1 MTDFNITDS
10 DSDSTSGF
18 YIQISTGYVLG
29 EDQLLLLGSHPNI
42 NSQWN
47 AAEAKLSLL
56 PSAGSSVL
64 YSDIIDAVYDVV
76 FFSNNINVSSKTFS
90 LTAGEANFL
99 DGHYYE
105 FIPSQAIPWTAAK
118 TIAEGMDYLGLQGYL
133 ATITNAAE
141 AQLCGELTPGTGWIG
156 GSDSQTEG
164 VWKWMTGPEE
174 GTVFWNG
181 GINGS
186 APAGMYSNW
195 NNGEPNNSNNEDY
208 AHITAP
214 SIGFPGSWNDL
225 PNNTSGQGVY
235 EATGFVVEYGGMP
248 GDPDLNISASTYFN
262 PPEILTTTPGSGCQ
276 NQMITLEATSNT
288 TDIIWFD
295 SQFGGIQLNIGN
307 SYSVELSTDTTF
319 WVLASENNCSNGL
332 RVPVNATITDSESSN
347 FTQIE
352 DICQGTELTLPTTSN
367 NGITGVWSPQFDPN
381 NTTTYNF
388 EPDDG
393 QCALT
398 AEMTVTVI
406 PFTNPEFTQIDD
418 TCEGTELTLPTTSN
432 NGITGVWSPQF
443 DPNNTTAY
451 TFEPDEGQC
460 ASTAEITIFI
470 TPSTIPE
477 FTQIDDVCEG
487 NEVWPGG
494 SPLQVV
500 SNNGIIGT
508 WSPAFDAFNT
518 TTYTFN
524 PDDGQCAS
532 TAEMTIVIIP
542 STIPEFT
549 QVDDTCEGTELTLPT
564 TSNNGITGVWS
575 PQFDPNNTTTY
586 NFEPDEGQCASTAEM
601 TVTIIPFTNP
611 EFTQIDDT
619 CEGTELTLPTTSNN
633 GITGVWSPQFDP
645 NNTTAYTFEPDEGQC
660 ASTAEM
666 TVTVIPFTNPEFTQI
681 DDTCEGTELTL
692 PTTSNNGITGV
703 WSPQFDPNNTT
714 AYTFEPDE
722 GQCAS
727 TAEMT
732 VVIIPSTIPEFTQID
747 PLCAGDNPPELP
759 LISNNGIEGTW
770 NPNIINN
777 LETTTYTFTPSEG
790 SCIETTAMTITI
802 NELTIPSFSLNDICI
817 GETIQA
823 LPTISNEG
831 IIGTWFPAPNNLTT
845 TTYTFTPENG
855 QCANIT
861 TETIEVNS
869 FSNLEITV
877 ENISEAFDSNQI
889 IEVIAVGG
897 SGNYEYQ
904 LDGGAWQNSSIFQ
917 NVTGCYEHIVKV
929 RDSDG
934 CSNEPESSITI
945 LDYPKFFTPNG
956 DGYNDFWNIKCLE
969 YQTAIISIFNRHGK
983 LLRELKTTSPGWNG
997 TYNGKLLPTN
1007 DYWFVVTYFDDQ
1019 GNTKQFRSH
1028 FTLRR

>member
-1 MTDFNITDS
+1 MLNILKIKILHVSIFLSCLSLFSQSEPPEVTAQGDQIYCPQTQQNIVTDFNITDS

-29 EDQLLLLGSHPNI
+29 EDQLILLGSHPNI

-56 PSAGSSVL
+56 PSTGSTIL

-105 FIPSQAIPWTAAK
+105 FISSQAIPWTAAK
-118 TIAEGMDYLGLQGYL
+118 DIAEGMNYLGLQGYL

-141 AQLCGELTPGTGWIG
+141 AQLCGELSPGTGWIG
-156 GSDSQTEG
+156 GSDAQNEG
-164 VWKWMTGPEE
+164 VWKWVTGPEE

-181 GINGS
+181 GVNGS

-195 NNGEPNNSNNEDY
+195 NNGEPNNSNNNEDY

-214 SIGFPGSWNDL
+214 SIGPPGSWNDL
-225 PNNTSGQGVY
+225 KNNTAGQGVY

-262 PPEILTTTPGSGCQ
+262 PPEILTTTSGSGCQ
-276 NQMITLEATSNT
+276 NQMITLEATSNST
-288 TDIIWFD
+288 EVIWFD

-307 SYSVELSTDTTF
+307 SYTVELSADTTF

-332 RVPVNATITDSESSN
+332 RVPVNATITDSEPSN
-347 FTQIE
+347 FTQID
-352 DICQGTELTLPTTSN
+352 DICEGTELTLPTTSNNGIIGVWSPQFDPNNTTTYTFEPDDGQCALTAEMTVTVIPFTNPEFTQVDDICEGTELTLPTTSNNGITGVWSPQFNSNNTTTYTFEPDGGQCASTAEMNVVIIPSTIPEFTQIDDVCEGNEVWPGGSPFQVVSNNGIIGTWSPVFDAFNTTTYTFEPDDGQCASTAEMTVVIIPSTIPEFTQIDDTCEGTELTLPSTSN

-398 AEMTVTVI
+398 AEMTVNVI

-443 DPNNTTAY
+443 DPNNTT
-451 TFEPDEGQC
+451 
-460 ASTAEITIFI
+460 
-470 TPSTIPE
+470 
-477 FTQIDDVCEG
+477 
-487 NEVWPGG
+487 
-494 SPLQVV
+494 
-500 SNNGIIGT
+500 
-508 WSPAFDAFNT
+508 
-518 TTYTFN
+518 
-524 PDDGQCAS
+524 
-532 TAEMTIVIIP
+532 
-542 STIPEFT
+542 
-549 QVDDTCEGTELTLPT
+549 
-564 TSNNGITGVWS
+564 
-575 PQFDPNNTTTY
+575 TY
-586 NFEPDEGQCASTAEM
+586 NFEP
-601 TVTIIPFTNP
+601 N
-611 EFTQIDDT
+611 
-619 CEGTELTLPTTSNN
+619 
-633 GITGVWSPQFDP
+633 
-645 NNTTAYTFEPDEGQC
+645 
-660 ASTAEM
+660 
-666 TVTVIPFTNPEFTQI
+666 
-681 DDTCEGTELTL
+681 
-692 PTTSNNGITGV
+692 
-703 WSPQFDPNNTT
+703 
-714 AYTFEPDE
+714 E

-889 IEVIAVGG
+889 IEVSAVGG

-1028 FTLRR
+1028 FTLHR

>member
-1 MTDFNITDS
+1 MLNILKTKILYATIFLSCLSLFSQSEPPEVTAQGDQIYCPQTQQNIVTDFNITDS

-64 YSDIIDAVYDVV
+64 YSDIINAVYDVV

-174 GTVFWNG
+174 GTIFWNG
-181 GINGS
+181 GVNGS

-195 NNGEPNNSNNEDY
+195 NNGEPNNSGNEDY

-214 SIGFPGSWNDL
+214 SVGFPGSWNDL
-225 PNNTSGQGVY
+225 PNNTSGQGPY

-262 PPEILTTTPGSGCQ
+262 PPEILTTNPGSGCQ

-288 TDIIWFD
+288 TDIIWFN

-307 SYSVELSTDTTF
+307 SYSVELSSDTTF

-367 NGITGVWSPQFDPN
+367 NGITGDWSPQFDPN
-381 NTTTYNF
+381 NTTT
-388 EPDDG
+388 
-393 QCALT
+393 
-398 AEMTVTVI
+398 
-406 PFTNPEFTQIDD
+406 
-418 TCEGTELTLPTTSN
+418 
-432 NGITGVWSPQF
+432 
-443 DPNNTTAY
+443 
-451 TFEPDEGQC
+451 
-460 ASTAEITIFI
+460 
-470 TPSTIPE
+470 
-477 FTQIDDVCEG
+477 
-487 NEVWPGG
+487 
-494 SPLQVV
+494 
-500 SNNGIIGT
+500 
-508 WSPAFDAFNT
+508 
-518 TTYTFN
+518 
-524 PDDGQCAS
+524 
-532 TAEMTIVIIP
+532 
-542 STIPEFT
+542 
-549 QVDDTCEGTELTLPT
+549 
-564 TSNNGITGVWS
+564 
-575 PQFDPNNTTTY
+575 
-586 NFEPDEGQCASTAEM
+586 
-601 TVTIIPFTNP
+601 
-611 EFTQIDDT
+611 
-619 CEGTELTLPTTSNN
+619 
-633 GITGVWSPQFDP
+633 
-645 NNTTAYTFEPDEGQC
+645 YTFEPDEGQC

-692 PTTSNNGITGV
+692 PTTSNNGIAGV

-714 AYTFEPDE
+714 TYTFEPDD

-732 VVIIPSTIPEFTQID
+732 IVITPSTIPEFTQID
-747 PLCAGDNPPELP
+747 PLCLGDNPPELP

-790 SCIETTAMTITI
+790 SCIETAAMTITI
-802 NELTIPSFSLNDICI
+802 NELTTPSFSLNDICI

-889 IEVIAVGG
+889 IEISAVGG

>member
-1 MTDFNITDS
+1 MINILKIKILNVSIFLSCLSLFSQSEPPEVTALGDQIYCPQTQQNIVTDFNITDS

-99 DGHYYE
+99 NGHYYE
-105 FIPSQAIPWTAAK
+105 FVPSQAIPWTAAK
-118 TIAEGMDYLGLQGYL
+118 AIAEGMNYLGLQGYL
-133 ATITNAAE
+133 ATITSAAE
-141 AQLCGELTPGTGWIG
+141 AQLCGELSPGTGWIG
-156 GSDSQTEG
+156 GSDAQNEG
-164 VWKWMTGPEE
+164 VWKWVTGPEE

-195 NNGEPNNSNNEDY
+195 NNGEPNNSNNNEDY
-208 AHITAP
+208 AHITDP
-214 SIGFPGSWNDL
+214 SVGFAGSWNDL
-225 PNNTSGQGVY
+225 PNSTSGQPPQY
-235 EATGFVVEYGGMP
+235 TATGFVVEYGGMP

-332 RVPVNATITDSESSN
+332 RVPVDATITDSESSN

-352 DICQGTELTLPTTSN
+352 DICQGT
-367 NGITGVWSPQFDPN
+367 V
-381 NTTTYNF
+381 
-388 EPDDG
+388 
-393 QCALT
+393 
-398 AEMTVTVI
+398 
-406 PFTNPEFTQIDD
+406 
-418 TCEGTELTLPTTSN
+418 
-432 NGITGVWSPQF
+432 
-443 DPNNTTAY
+443 
-451 TFEPDEGQC
+451 
-460 ASTAEITIFI
+460 
-470 TPSTIPE
+470 
-477 FTQIDDVCEG
+477 
-487 NEVWPGG
+487 
-494 SPLQVV
+494 
-500 SNNGIIGT
+500 
-508 WSPAFDAFNT
+508 
-518 TTYTFN
+518 
-524 PDDGQCAS
+524 
-532 TAEMTIVIIP
+532 
-542 STIPEFT
+542 
-549 QVDDTCEGTELTLPT
+549 
-564 TSNNGITGVWS
+564 
-575 PQFDPNNTTTY
+575 
-586 NFEPDEGQCASTAEM
+586 
-601 TVTIIPFTNP
+601 
-611 EFTQIDDT
+611 
-619 CEGTELTLPTTSNN
+619 
-633 GITGVWSPQFDP
+633 
-645 NNTTAYTFEPDEGQC
+645 
-660 ASTAEM
+660 
-666 TVTVIPFTNPEFTQI
+666 
-681 DDTCEGTELTL
+681 LTL

-732 VVIIPSTIPEFTQID
+732 VVIIPSIIPEFTQID

-790 SCIETTAMTITI
+790 SCIETTAMTINI

-889 IEVIAVGG
+889 IEVSAVGG

>member
-1 MTDFNITDS
+1 MLNILKIKILHATIFLSCLSLFSQSDPPEVTAQGNQIYCPQTQQNIVTDFNITDS

-42 NSQWN
+42 NSQWS

-56 PSAGSSVL
+56 PSDGSSVL

-90 LTAGEANFL
+90 LTTGEANFL
-99 DGHYYE
+99 NGHYYE
-105 FIPSQAIPWTAAK
+105 FVPSQAIPWTAAK
-118 TIAEGMDYLGLQGYL
+118 AIAEGMNYLGLQGYL
-133 ATITNAAE
+133 ATITSAAE
-141 AQLCGELTPGTGWIG
+141 AQLCGELSPGTGWIG
-156 GSDSQTEG
+156 GSDAQNEG
-164 VWKWMTGPEE
+164 VWKWVSGPEE

-195 NNGEPNNSNNEDY
+195 NNGEPNNSNNNEDY
-208 AHITAP
+208 AHITDP
-214 SIGFPGSWNDL
+214 SVGFAGSWNDL
-225 PNNTSGQGVY
+225 PNSTSGQPPQY
-235 EATGFVVEYGGMP
+235 TATGFVVEYGGMP

-319 WVLASENNCSNGL
+319 WVLASENTCSNGL
-332 RVPVNATITDSESSN
+332 RVPVDATITDSESSN

-381 NTTTYNF
+381 NTTTY
-388 EPDDG
+388 
-393 QCALT
+393 
-398 AEMTVTVI
+398 
-406 PFTNPEFTQIDD
+406 
-418 TCEGTELTLPTTSN
+418 
-432 NGITGVWSPQF
+432 
-443 DPNNTTAY
+443 

-460 ASTAEITIFI
+460 ASTAEMTIVI

-518 TTYTFN
+518 TTYTFS

-549 QVDDTCEGTELTLPT
+549 QIEDICQGTELTLPT
-564 TSNNGITGVWS
+564 TSNNGSTGVWS

-586 NFEPDEGQCASTAEM
+586 
-601 TVTIIPFTNP
+601 
-611 EFTQIDDT
+611 
-619 CEGTELTLPTTSNN
+619 
-633 GITGVWSPQFDP
+633 
-645 NNTTAYTFEPDEGQC
+645 TFEPDEGQC
-660 ASTAEM
+660 ALTAEM

-703 WSPQFDPNNTT
+703 WNPQFDPNNTT
-714 AYTFEPDE
+714 TYNFEPDD

-732 VVIIPSTIPEFTQID
+732 IVIIPSTIPEFTQLEDICEGNEVWPGGS
-747 PLCAGDNPPELP
+747 PLQVV
-759 LISNNGIEGTW
+759 SNNGIIGTW
-770 NPNIINN
+770 SPAFDAFN
-777 LETTTYTFTPSEG
+777 TTTYTFSP
-790 SCIETTAMTITI
+790 
-802 NELTIPSFSLNDICI
+802 DD
-817 GETIQA
+817 
-823 LPTISNEG
+823 
-831 IIGTWFPAPNNLTT
+831 
-845 TTYTFTPENG
+845 G
-855 QCANIT
+855 QCASTAEMTIIIVPST
-861 TETIEVNS
+861 IPEFTQVEDICQGTELT
-869 FSNLEITV
+869 L
-877 ENISEAFDSNQI
+877 
-889 IEVIAVGG
+889 
-897 SGNYEYQ
+897 
-904 LDGGAWQNSSIFQ
+904 
-917 NVTGCYEHIVKV
+917 
-929 RDSDG
+929 
-934 CSNEPESSITI
+934 P
-945 LDYPKFFTPNG
+945 
-956 DGYNDFWNIKCLE
+956 
-969 YQTAIISIFNRHGK
+969 
-983 LLRELKTTSPGWNG
+983 TTSNNG
-997 TYNGKLLPTN
+997 ITGVWSP
-1007 DYWFVVTYFDDQ
+1007 
-1019 GNTKQFRSH
+1019 QFLSLIH
-1028 FTLRR
+1028 I

>member
-1 MTDFNITDS
+1 MLNILKTKILHVSIFLSCLSLFSQSEPPEVIAQGDQIYCPQTQQNIVTEFNITDP
-10 DSDSTSGF
+10 DSGSTSGF
-18 YIQISTGYVLG
+18 YIQISSGYILG
-29 EDQLLLLGSHPNI
+29 EDQLILLGSHPNI

-56 PSAGSSVL
+56 PSTGDTIL
-64 YSDIIDAVYDVV
+64 FSDIIDAVYDVV
-76 FFSNNINVSSKTFS
+76 FFSNNINVSPKTFS

-105 FIPSQAIPWTAAK
+105 FVPSQAIPWTAAK
-118 TIAEGMDYLGLQGYL
+118 AIAEGMNYVGLQGYL

-141 AQLCGELTPGTGWIG
+141 AQLCGELSPGTGWIG
-156 GSDSQTEG
+156 GSDAQNEG
-164 VWKWMTGPEE
+164 VWKWVTGPEE

-181 GINGS
+181 GVNGS

-195 NNGEPNNSNNEDY
+195 NNGEPNNSSNEDY

-225 PNNTSGQGVY
+225 PNNTAGQGVY
-235 EATGFVVEYGGMP
+235 EATGFVVEYGGMT
-248 GDPDLNISASTYFN
+248 GDPELNISASTYFN

-288 TDIIWFD
+288 SDIIWFD

-307 SYSVELSTDTTF
+307 SYSVELSNDTTF

-332 RVPVNATITDSESSN
+332 RVPVNATITDSEPSN

-381 NTTTYNF
+381 NTTT
-388 EPDDG
+388 
-393 QCALT
+393 
-398 AEMTVTVI
+398 
-406 PFTNPEFTQIDD
+406 
-418 TCEGTELTLPTTSN
+418 
-432 NGITGVWSPQF
+432 
-443 DPNNTTAY
+443 
-451 TFEPDEGQC
+451 
-460 ASTAEITIFI
+460 
-470 TPSTIPE
+470 
-477 FTQIDDVCEG
+477 
-487 NEVWPGG
+487 
-494 SPLQVV
+494 
-500 SNNGIIGT
+500 
-508 WSPAFDAFNT
+508 
-518 TTYTFN
+518 
-524 PDDGQCAS
+524 
-532 TAEMTIVIIP
+532 
-542 STIPEFT
+542 
-549 QVDDTCEGTELTLPT
+549 
-564 TSNNGITGVWS
+564 
-575 PQFDPNNTTTY
+575 
-586 NFEPDEGQCASTAEM
+586 
-601 TVTIIPFTNP
+601 
-611 EFTQIDDT
+611 
-619 CEGTELTLPTTSNN
+619 
-633 GITGVWSPQFDP
+633 
-645 NNTTAYTFEPDEGQC
+645 YTFEPDEGQC

-790 SCIETTAMTITI
+790 SCIETTAMTINI

-877 ENISEAFDSNQI
+877 DNISEAFDSNQI
-889 IEVIAVGG
+889 IEVSAVGG

>member
-1 MTDFNITDS
+1 MLNILKIKILYATIFLSCLSLFSQSEPPEVSAQGDQIYCPQTQQNIVTDFNITDS

-56 PSAGSSVL
+56 PSAGSTVL

-156 GSDSQTEG
+156 GSDSQSEG
-164 VWKWMTGPEE
+164 LWKWMTGPEE
-174 GTVFWNG
+174 GTVFWVG
-181 GINGS
+181 GVNGS

-195 NNGEPNNSNNEDY
+195 NNGEPNNLNNEDY

-235 EATGFVVEYGGMP
+235 AATGFVVEYGGMP

-332 RVPVNATITDSESSN
+332 RVPVDATITDSESSN

-352 DICQGTELTLPTTSN
+352 DI
-367 NGITGVWSPQFDPN
+367 
-381 NTTTYNF
+381 
-388 EPDDG
+388 
-393 QCALT
+393 
-398 AEMTVTVI
+398 
-406 PFTNPEFTQIDD
+406 
-418 TCEGTELTLPTTSN
+418 CEGTELTLPTTSN

-451 TFEPDEGQC
+451 TFEPD
-460 ASTAEITIFI
+460 
-470 TPSTIPE
+470 
-477 FTQIDDVCEG
+477 
-487 NEVWPGG
+487 
-494 SPLQVV
+494 
-500 SNNGIIGT
+500 
-508 WSPAFDAFNT
+508 
-518 TTYTFN
+518 
-524 PDDGQCAS
+524 DGQCA
-532 TAEMTIVIIP
+532 
-542 STIPEFT
+542 
-549 QVDDTCEGTELTLPT
+549 L
-564 TSNNGITGVWS
+564 
-575 PQFDPNNTTTY
+575 
-586 NFEPDEGQCASTAEM
+586 TAEM
-601 TVTIIPFTNP
+601 TVTVIPFTNP
-611 EFTQIDDT
+611 EFTQIDNT
-619 CEGTELTLPTTSNN
+619 CEGSELTLPTTSNN

-666 TVTVIPFTNPEFTQI
+666 TI
-681 DDTCEGTELTL
+681 
-692 PTTSNNGITGV
+692 
-703 WSPQFDPNNTT
+703 
-714 AYTFEPDE
+714 
-722 GQCAS
+722 
-727 TAEMT
+727 
-732 VVIIPSTIPEFTQID
+732 VIIPSTIPEFTQID
-747 PLCAGDNPPELP
+747 PLCVGDNPPELP

-777 LETTTYTFTPSEG
+777 LETTTYTFTPIED
-790 SCIETTAMTITI
+790 SCIETAAMTITI

-845 TTYTFTPENG
+845 TTYTFTPEDG

-889 IEVIAVGG
+889 IEVSAVGG

>member
-1 MTDFNITDS
+1 MLNILKTKILHATIFLSYLSLFSQSEPPEVTAQGDQIYCPQTQQNIVTDFNITDS

-64 YSDIIDAVYDVV
+64 YSDIINAVYDVV

-174 GTVFWNG
+174 GTIFWNG
-181 GINGS
+181 GVNGS

-195 NNGEPNNSNNEDY
+195 NNGEPNNSGNEDY

-214 SIGFPGSWNDL
+214 SVGFPGSWNDL
-225 PNNTSGQGVY
+225 PNNTSGQGPY

-262 PPEILTTTPGSGCQ
+262 PPEILTTNPGSGCQ

-288 TDIIWFD
+288 TDIIWFN

-307 SYSVELSTDTTF
+307 SYSVELSSDTTF

-367 NGITGVWSPQFDPN
+367 NGITGDWSPQFDPN
-381 NTTTYNF
+381 NTTT
-388 EPDDG
+388 
-393 QCALT
+393 
-398 AEMTVTVI
+398 
-406 PFTNPEFTQIDD
+406 
-418 TCEGTELTLPTTSN
+418 
-432 NGITGVWSPQF
+432 
-443 DPNNTTAY
+443 
-451 TFEPDEGQC
+451 
-460 ASTAEITIFI
+460 
-470 TPSTIPE
+470 
-477 FTQIDDVCEG
+477 
-487 NEVWPGG
+487 
-494 SPLQVV
+494 
-500 SNNGIIGT
+500 
-508 WSPAFDAFNT
+508 
-518 TTYTFN
+518 
-524 PDDGQCAS
+524 
-532 TAEMTIVIIP
+532 
-542 STIPEFT
+542 
-549 QVDDTCEGTELTLPT
+549 
-564 TSNNGITGVWS
+564 
-575 PQFDPNNTTTY
+575 
-586 NFEPDEGQCASTAEM
+586 
-601 TVTIIPFTNP
+601 
-611 EFTQIDDT
+611 
-619 CEGTELTLPTTSNN
+619 
-633 GITGVWSPQFDP
+633 
-645 NNTTAYTFEPDEGQC
+645 YTFEPDEGQC

-692 PTTSNNGITGV
+692 PTTSNNGIAGV

-714 AYTFEPDE
+714 TYTFEPDD

-732 VVIIPSTIPEFTQID
+732 IVITPSTIPEFTQID
-747 PLCAGDNPPELP
+747 PLCLGDNPPELP

-790 SCIETTAMTITI
+790 SCIETAAMTITI
-802 NELTIPSFSLNDICI
+802 NELTTPSFSLNDICI

-889 IEVIAVGG
+889 IEISAVGG

>member
-1 MTDFNITDS
+1 MLNILKIKILHVSIFLSCLSLFSQSEPPEVTAQGDQIYCPQTQQNIVTDFNITDS

-195 NNGEPNNSNNEDY
+195 NNGEPNNSGNEDY

-225 PNNTSGQGVY
+225 PNNTAGQGVY

-332 RVPVNATITDSESSN
+332 RVPVDATITDSESSN

-443 DPNNTTAY
+443 DPNNTTTY
-451 TFEPDEGQC
+451 NFE
-460 ASTAEITIFI
+460 
-470 TPSTIPE
+470 
-477 FTQIDDVCEG
+477 
-487 NEVWPGG
+487 
-494 SPLQVV
+494 
-500 SNNGIIGT
+500 
-508 WSPAFDAFNT
+508 
-518 TTYTFN
+518 
-524 PDDGQCAS
+524 PDDGQCA
-532 TAEMTIVIIP
+532 
-542 STIPEFT
+542 
-549 QVDDTCEGTELTLPT
+549 L
-564 TSNNGITGVWS
+564 
-575 PQFDPNNTTTY
+575 
-586 NFEPDEGQCASTAEM
+586 
-601 TVTIIPFTNP
+601 
-611 EFTQIDDT
+611 
-619 CEGTELTLPTTSNN
+619 
-633 GITGVWSPQFDP
+633 
-645 NNTTAYTFEPDEGQC
+645 
-660 ASTAEM
+660 TAEM

-889 IEVIAVGG
+889 IEVSAVGG

>member
-1 MTDFNITDS
+1 MLNILKIKILYVSIFLCCLSLFSQSEPPEVTAQGDQIYCPQTQQNIVTDFNITDS

-76 FFSNNINVSSKTFS
+76 FFSSNINVSSKTFS

-164 VWKWMTGPEE
+164 VWKWVTGPEE
-174 GTVFWNG
+174 GDVFWNG

-186 APAGMYSNW
+186 TPAGAYSNW
-195 NNGEPNNSNNEDY
+195 NNGEPNNSGNEDY

-214 SIGFPGSWNDL
+214 SVGFPGSWNDL
-225 PNNTSGQGVY
+225 PNNTSGQGPY

-307 SYSVELSTDTTF
+307 SYSVELSADTTF

-332 RVPVNATITDSESSN
+332 RVPVDATITDSESSN

-352 DICQGTELTLPTTSN
+352 GTCQGTELTLPTTSN

-393 QCALT
+393 QCAST

-406 PFTNPEFTQIDD
+406 PFTNPEF
-418 TCEGTELTLPTTSN
+418 N
-432 NGITGVWSPQF
+432 
-443 DPNNTTAY
+443 
-451 TFEPDEGQC
+451 
-460 ASTAEITIFI
+460 
-470 TPSTIPE
+470 
-477 FTQIDDVCEG
+477 
-487 NEVWPGG
+487 
-494 SPLQVV
+494 
-500 SNNGIIGT
+500 
-508 WSPAFDAFNT
+508 
-518 TTYTFN
+518 
-524 PDDGQCAS
+524 
-532 TAEMTIVIIP
+532 
-542 STIPEFT
+542 
-549 QVDDTCEGTELTLPT
+549 
-564 TSNNGITGVWS
+564 
-575 PQFDPNNTTTY
+575 
-586 NFEPDEGQCASTAEM
+586 
-601 TVTIIPFTNP
+601 
-611 EFTQIDDT
+611 QIDDT

-666 TVTVIPFTNPEFTQI
+666 TI
-681 DDTCEGTELTL
+681 
-692 PTTSNNGITGV
+692 
-703 WSPQFDPNNTT
+703 
-714 AYTFEPDE
+714 
-722 GQCAS
+722 
-727 TAEMT
+727 
-732 VVIIPSTIPEFTQID
+732 VIIPSTIPEFTQID
-747 PLCAGDNPPELP
+747 PLCFGDTPPELP

-790 SCIETTAMTITI
+790 SCIETATMTITI

-889 IEVIAVGG
+889 IEVSAVGG

-929 RDSDG
+929 RDSVG

-983 LLRELKTTSPGWNG
+983 LLRELITTSPGWNG

>member
-1 MTDFNITDS
+1 MT
-10 DSDSTSGF
+10 
-18 YIQISTGYVLG
+18 V
-29 EDQLLLLGSHPNI
+29 
-42 NSQWN
+42 
-47 AAEAKLSLL
+47 
-56 PSAGSSVL
+56 
-64 YSDIIDAVYDVV
+64 
-76 FFSNNINVSSKTFS
+76 NV
-90 LTAGEANFL
+90 
-99 DGHYYE
+99 
-105 FIPSQAIPWTAAK
+105 IPF
-118 TIAEGMDYLGLQGYL
+118 
-133 ATITNAAE
+133 TN
-141 AQLCGELTPGTGWIG
+141 
-156 GSDSQTEG
+156 
-164 VWKWMTGPEE
+164 PE
-174 GTVFWNG
+174 
-181 GINGS
+181 
-186 APAGMYSNW
+186 
-195 NNGEPNNSNNEDY
+195 
-208 AHITAP
+208 
-214 SIGFPGSWNDL
+214 
-225 PNNTSGQGVY
+225 
-235 EATGFVVEYGGMP
+235 
-248 GDPDLNISASTYFN
+248 
-262 PPEILTTTPGSGCQ
+262 
-276 NQMITLEATSNT
+276 
-288 TDIIWFD
+288 
-295 SQFGGIQLNIGN
+295 
-307 SYSVELSTDTTF
+307 
-319 WVLASENNCSNGL
+319 
-332 RVPVNATITDSESSN
+332 
-347 FTQIE
+347 FTQIDDTCE
-352 DICQGTELTLPTTSN
+352 GTELTLPNTSN

-398 AEMTVTVI
+398 AEMTVNVI

-443 DPNNTTAY
+443 DPNNTT
-451 TFEPDEGQC
+451 
-460 ASTAEITIFI
+460 
-470 TPSTIPE
+470 
-477 FTQIDDVCEG
+477 
-487 NEVWPGG
+487 
-494 SPLQVV
+494 
-500 SNNGIIGT
+500 
-508 WSPAFDAFNT
+508 
-518 TTYTFN
+518 
-524 PDDGQCAS
+524 
-532 TAEMTIVIIP
+532 
-542 STIPEFT
+542 
-549 QVDDTCEGTELTLPT
+549 
-564 TSNNGITGVWS
+564 
-575 PQFDPNNTTTY
+575 TY
-586 NFEPDEGQCASTAEM
+586 NFEP
-601 TVTIIPFTNP
+601 N
-611 EFTQIDDT
+611 
-619 CEGTELTLPTTSNN
+619 
-633 GITGVWSPQFDP
+633 
-645 NNTTAYTFEPDEGQC
+645 
-660 ASTAEM
+660 
-666 TVTVIPFTNPEFTQI
+666 
-681 DDTCEGTELTL
+681 
-692 PTTSNNGITGV
+692 
-703 WSPQFDPNNTT
+703 
-714 AYTFEPDE
+714 E

-889 IEVIAVGG
+889 IEVSAVGG

-1028 FTLRR
+1028 FTLHR

>member
-1 MTDFNITDS
+1 MLNILKINILYATIFLSCLSLFSQSEPPEVTAQGNQIYCPQTQQNIVTDFNITDS

-42 NSQWN
+42 NSQWS

-56 PSAGSSVL
+56 PSDGSSVL

-332 RVPVNATITDSESSN
+332 RVPVDATITDSESSN

-352 DICQGTELTLPTTSN
+352 DICQSTELTLPTTSN

-381 NTTTYNF
+381 NTTTYTF
-388 EPDDG
+388 EPDEG

-398 AEMTVTVI
+398 AEMTVAVI

-418 TCEGTELTLPTTSN
+418 TCEG
-432 NGITGVWSPQF
+432 I
-443 DPNNTTAY
+443 
-451 TFEPDEGQC
+451 
-460 ASTAEITIFI
+460 
-470 TPSTIPE
+470 
-477 FTQIDDVCEG
+477 
-487 NEVWPGG
+487 
-494 SPLQVV
+494 
-500 SNNGIIGT
+500 
-508 WSPAFDAFNT
+508 
-518 TTYTFN
+518 
-524 PDDGQCAS
+524 
-532 TAEMTIVIIP
+532 
-542 STIPEFT
+542 
-549 QVDDTCEGTELTLPT
+549 
-564 TSNNGITGVWS
+564 
-575 PQFDPNNTTTY
+575 
-586 NFEPDEGQCASTAEM
+586 
-601 TVTIIPFTNP
+601 
-611 EFTQIDDT
+611 
-619 CEGTELTLPTTSNN
+619 ELTLPTTSNN

-666 TVTVIPFTNPEFTQI
+666 TI
-681 DDTCEGTELTL
+681 
-692 PTTSNNGITGV
+692 
-703 WSPQFDPNNTT
+703 
-714 AYTFEPDE
+714 
-722 GQCAS
+722 
-727 TAEMT
+727 
-732 VVIIPSTIPEFTQID
+732 VIIPSTIPEFTQID

-889 IEVIAVGG
+889 IEVSAIGG

>member
-1 MTDFNITDS
+1 MLNILKIKILHVSIFLSCLSLFSQSEPPEVTALGDQIYCPQTQQNIVTDFNITDS

-99 DGHYYE
+99 NGHYYE
-105 FIPSQAIPWTAAK
+105 FVPSQAIPWTAAK
-118 TIAEGMDYLGLQGYL
+118 AIAEGMNYLGLQGYL
-133 ATITNAAE
+133 ATITSAAE
-141 AQLCGELTPGTGWIG
+141 AQLCGELSPGTGWIG
-156 GSDSQTEG
+156 GSDAQNEG
-164 VWKWMTGPEE
+164 VWKWVTGPEE

-181 GINGS
+181 GVNGS

-195 NNGEPNNSNNEDY
+195 NNGEPNNSNNNEDY
-208 AHITAP
+208 AHITDP
-214 SIGFPGSWNDL
+214 SVGFAGSWNDL
-225 PNNTSGQGVY
+225 PNSTSGQPPQY
-235 EATGFVVEYGGMP
+235 TATGFVVEYGGMP

-307 SYSVELSTDTTF
+307 SYSVELITDTTF

-332 RVPVNATITDSESSN
+332 RVPVDATITDSESSN

-352 DICQGTELTLPTTSN
+352 DICQ
-367 NGITGVWSPQFDPN
+367 
-381 NTTTYNF
+381 
-388 EPDDG
+388 
-393 QCALT
+393 
-398 AEMTVTVI
+398 
-406 PFTNPEFTQIDD
+406 
-418 TCEGTELTLPTTSN
+418 
-432 NGITGVWSPQF
+432 
-443 DPNNTTAY
+443 
-451 TFEPDEGQC
+451 
-460 ASTAEITIFI
+460 
-470 TPSTIPE
+470 
-477 FTQIDDVCEG
+477 
-487 NEVWPGG
+487 
-494 SPLQVV
+494 
-500 SNNGIIGT
+500 
-508 WSPAFDAFNT
+508 
-518 TTYTFN
+518 
-524 PDDGQCAS
+524 
-532 TAEMTIVIIP
+532 
-542 STIPEFT
+542 
-549 QVDDTCEGTELTLPT
+549 
-564 TSNNGITGVWS
+564 
-575 PQFDPNNTTTY
+575 
-586 NFEPDEGQCASTAEM
+586 
-601 TVTIIPFTNP
+601 
-611 EFTQIDDT
+611 
-619 CEGTELTLPTTSNN
+619 GTELTLPTTSNN

-732 VVIIPSTIPEFTQID
+732 VVIIPSIIPEFTQID

-790 SCIETTAMTITI
+790 SCIETAAMTITI

-889 IEVIAVGG
+889 IEISAVGG

-969 YQTAIISIFNRHGK
+969 YQTAIISVFNRHGK

>member
-1 MTDFNITDS
+1 MLNILKINILYATIFLSCLSLFSQSEPPEVTAQGNQIYCPQTQQNIVTDFNITDS

-42 NSQWN
+42 NSQWS

-56 PSAGSSVL
+56 PSVGSSVL

-332 RVPVNATITDSESSN
+332 RVPVDATITDSESSN

-381 NTTTYNF
+381 NTT
-388 EPDDG
+388 
-393 QCALT
+393 
-398 AEMTVTVI
+398 
-406 PFTNPEFTQIDD
+406 
-418 TCEGTELTLPTTSN
+418 
-432 NGITGVWSPQF
+432 
-443 DPNNTTAY
+443 
-451 TFEPDEGQC
+451 
-460 ASTAEITIFI
+460 
-470 TPSTIPE
+470 
-477 FTQIDDVCEG
+477 
-487 NEVWPGG
+487 
-494 SPLQVV
+494 
-500 SNNGIIGT
+500 
-508 WSPAFDAFNT
+508 
-518 TTYTFN
+518 
-524 PDDGQCAS
+524 
-532 TAEMTIVIIP
+532 
-542 STIPEFT
+542 
-549 QVDDTCEGTELTLPT
+549 
-564 TSNNGITGVWS
+564 
-575 PQFDPNNTTTY
+575 
-586 NFEPDEGQCASTAEM
+586 
-601 TVTIIPFTNP
+601 
-611 EFTQIDDT
+611 
-619 CEGTELTLPTTSNN
+619 
-633 GITGVWSPQFDP
+633 
-645 NNTTAYTFEPDEGQC
+645 AYTFEPDEGQC

-666 TVTVIPFTNPEFTQI
+666 TIVIT
-681 DDTCEGTELTL
+681 
-692 PTTSNNGITGV
+692 
-703 WSPQFDPNNTT
+703 
-714 AYTFEPDE
+714 
-722 GQCAS
+722 
-727 TAEMT
+727 
-732 VVIIPSTIPEFTQID
+732 PSTIPEFTQID

-889 IEVIAVGG
+889 IEVSAVGG

>member
-1 MTDFNITDS
+1 MLNILKIKILYATIFLSCLSLFSQSEPPEVSAQGDQIYCPQTQQNIVTDFNITDS

-56 PSAGSSVL
+56 PSAGSTVL

-156 GSDSQTEG
+156 GSDSQSEG
-164 VWKWMTGPEE
+164 LWKWMTGPEE
-174 GTVFWNG
+174 GTVFWVG
-181 GINGS
+181 GVNGS

-195 NNGEPNNSNNEDY
+195 NNGEPNNLNNEDY

-235 EATGFVVEYGGMP
+235 AATGFVVEYGGMP

-262 PPEILTTTPGSGCQ
+262 PAEILTTTPGSGCQ
-276 NQMITLEATSNT
+276 NQMTTLEATSNT

-352 DICQGTELTLPTTSN
+352 DTCEGTELTLPTTSN

-381 NTTTYNF
+381 NTTTYTF

-443 DPNNTTAY
+443 DPNNTTTY
-451 TFEPDEGQC
+451 TFE
-460 ASTAEITIFI
+460 
-470 TPSTIPE
+470 
-477 FTQIDDVCEG
+477 
-487 NEVWPGG
+487 
-494 SPLQVV
+494 
-500 SNNGIIGT
+500 
-508 WSPAFDAFNT
+508 
-518 TTYTFN
+518 
-524 PDDGQCAS
+524 PDDGQCA
-532 TAEMTIVIIP
+532 
-542 STIPEFT
+542 
-549 QVDDTCEGTELTLPT
+549 L
-564 TSNNGITGVWS
+564 
-575 PQFDPNNTTTY
+575 
-586 NFEPDEGQCASTAEM
+586 
-601 TVTIIPFTNP
+601 
-611 EFTQIDDT
+611 
-619 CEGTELTLPTTSNN
+619 
-633 GITGVWSPQFDP
+633 
-645 NNTTAYTFEPDEGQC
+645 
-660 ASTAEM
+660 
-666 TVTVIPFTNPEFTQI
+666 
-681 DDTCEGTELTL
+681 
-692 PTTSNNGITGV
+692 
-703 WSPQFDPNNTT
+703 
-714 AYTFEPDE
+714 
-722 GQCAS
+722 

-747 PLCAGDNPPELP
+747 PLCVGNNPPELP

-777 LETTTYTFTPSEG
+777 LETTTYTFTPSED
-790 SCIETTAMTITI
+790 SCIETAAMTITI
-802 NELTIPSFSLNDICI
+802 NELTIPSFSLNDICL

-845 TTYTFTPENG
+845 TTYTFTPEDG
-855 QCANIT
+855 QCANTT

-889 IEVIAVGG
+889 IEVSAVGG

>member
-1 MTDFNITDS
+1 MLNILKTKILHATIFLSCLSLFSQSEPPEVTAQGDQIYCPQTQQNIVTDFNITDS

-64 YSDIIDAVYDVV
+64 YSDIINAVYDVV

-174 GTVFWNG
+174 GTIFWNG
-181 GINGS
+181 GVNGS

-195 NNGEPNNSNNEDY
+195 NNGEPNNSGNEDY

-225 PNNTSGQGVY
+225 PNNTAGQGVY

-288 TDIIWFD
+288 TDIIWFN

-307 SYSVELSTDTTF
+307 SYSVELSSDTTF

-381 NTTTYNF
+381 NTTTYTF
-388 EPDDG
+388 EPDEG
-393 QCALT
+393 QCAST

-432 NGITGVWSPQF
+432 NGIAGVWSPQF
-443 DPNNTTAY
+443 DPNNTTTY
-451 TFEPDEGQC
+451 TFEPDDGQC
-460 ASTAEITIFI
+460 ASTAEMTIVI

-477 FTQIDDVCEG
+477 FTQIDDICEG

-518 TTYTFN
+518 TSYTFN

-586 NFEPDEGQCASTAEM
+586 
-601 TVTIIPFTNP
+601 
-611 EFTQIDDT
+611 
-619 CEGTELTLPTTSNN
+619 
-633 GITGVWSPQFDP
+633 
-645 NNTTAYTFEPDEGQC
+645 TFEPDEGQC

-692 PTTSNNGITGV
+692 PTTSNNGIAGV

-714 AYTFEPDE
+714 TYTFEPDD

-732 VVIIPSTIPEFTQID
+732 IVITPSTIPEFTQID
-747 PLCAGDNPPELP
+747 PLCLGDNPPELP

-790 SCIETTAMTITI
+790 SCIETAAMTITI
-802 NELTIPSFSLNDICI
+802 NELTTPSFSLNDICI

-889 IEVIAVGG
+889 IEISAVGG

>member
-1 MTDFNITDS
+1 MLNILKTKILHATIFLSCLSLFSQSDPPEVTAQGDQIYCPQTQQNIVTDFNITDS

-64 YSDIIDAVYDVV
+64 YSDIINAVYDVV

-174 GTVFWNG
+174 GTIFWNG
-181 GINGS
+181 GVNGS

-195 NNGEPNNSNNEDY
+195 NNGEPNNSGNEDY

-214 SIGFPGSWNDL
+214 SVGFPGSWNDL
-225 PNNTSGQGVY
+225 PNNTSGQGPY

-262 PPEILTTTPGSGCQ
+262 PPEILTTNPGSGCQ
-276 NQMITLEATSNT
+276 NQMTTLEATSNT

-367 NGITGVWSPQFDPN
+367 NGIAGVWSPQFDPN
-381 NTTTYNF
+381 NTTTY
-388 EPDDG
+388 
-393 QCALT
+393 
-398 AEMTVTVI
+398 
-406 PFTNPEFTQIDD
+406 
-418 TCEGTELTLPTTSN
+418 
-432 NGITGVWSPQF
+432 
-443 DPNNTTAY
+443 
-451 TFEPDEGQC
+451 TFE
-460 ASTAEITIFI
+460 
-470 TPSTIPE
+470 
-477 FTQIDDVCEG
+477 
-487 NEVWPGG
+487 
-494 SPLQVV
+494 
-500 SNNGIIGT
+500 
-508 WSPAFDAFNT
+508 
-518 TTYTFN
+518 

-532 TAEMTIVIIP
+532 TAEMTIVI
-542 STIPEFT
+542 T
-549 QVDDTCEGTELTLPT
+549 
-564 TSNNGITGVWS
+564 
-575 PQFDPNNTTTY
+575 
-586 NFEPDEGQCASTAEM
+586 
-601 TVTIIPFTNP
+601 
-611 EFTQIDDT
+611 
-619 CEGTELTLPTTSNN
+619 
-633 GITGVWSPQFDP
+633 
-645 NNTTAYTFEPDEGQC
+645 
-660 ASTAEM
+660 
-666 TVTVIPFTNPEFTQI
+666 
-681 DDTCEGTELTL
+681 
-692 PTTSNNGITGV
+692 
-703 WSPQFDPNNTT
+703 
-714 AYTFEPDE
+714 
-722 GQCAS
+722 
-727 TAEMT
+727 
-732 VVIIPSTIPEFTQID
+732 PSTIPEFTQID
-747 PLCAGDNPPELP
+747 PLCLGDNPPELP

-790 SCIETTAMTITI
+790 SCIETAAMTITI
-802 NELTIPSFSLNDICI
+802 NELTTPSFSLNDICI

-889 IEVIAVGG
+889 IEISAVGG

>member
-1 MTDFNITDS
+1 MLNILKIKILYATIFLSCLSLFSQSEPPEVSAQGDQIYCPQTQQNIVTDFNITDS

-56 PSAGSSVL
+56 PSAGSTVL

-156 GSDSQTEG
+156 GSDSQSEG
-164 VWKWMTGPEE
+164 LWKWMTGPEE
-174 GTVFWNG
+174 GTVFWVG
-181 GINGS
+181 GVNGS

-195 NNGEPNNSNNEDY
+195 NNGEPNNLNNEDY

-235 EATGFVVEYGGMP
+235 AATGFVVEYGGMP

-332 RVPVNATITDSESSN
+332 RVPVDATITDSESSN

-352 DICQGTELTLPTTSN
+352 DICEGTELTLPTTSN

-381 NTTTYNF
+381 NTTAYTF

-418 TCEGTELTLPTTSN
+418 TCEGSELTLPTTSN

-460 ASTAEITIFI
+460 ASTAEMTIVI
-470 TPSTIPE
+470 IPSTIPE

-518 TTYTFN
+518 TTYTFS

-532 TAEMTIVIIP
+532 IAEMTIVIIP
-542 STIPEFT
+542 STMPEFP
-549 QVDDTCEGTELTLPT
+549 QIDDICEGTELTLPT

-575 PQFDPNNTTTY
+575 PQFDPNNTT
-586 NFEPDEGQCASTAEM
+586 
-601 TVTIIPFTNP
+601 
-611 EFTQIDDT
+611 
-619 CEGTELTLPTTSNN
+619 
-633 GITGVWSPQFDP
+633 
-645 NNTTAYTFEPDEGQC
+645 
-660 ASTAEM
+660 
-666 TVTVIPFTNPEFTQI
+666 
-681 DDTCEGTELTL
+681 
-692 PTTSNNGITGV
+692 
-703 WSPQFDPNNTT
+703 
-714 AYTFEPDE
+714 
-722 GQCAS
+722 
-727 TAEMT
+727 
-732 VVIIPSTIPEFTQID
+732 
-747 PLCAGDNPPELP
+747 
-759 LISNNGIEGTW
+759 
-770 NPNIINN
+770 
-777 LETTTYTFTPSEG
+777 
-790 SCIETTAMTITI
+790 
-802 NELTIPSFSLNDICI
+802 SL
-817 GETIQA
+817 
-823 LPTISNEG
+823 
-831 IIGTWFPAPNNLTT
+831 
-845 TTYTFTPENG
+845 
-855 QCANIT
+855 
-861 TETIEVNS
+861 
-869 FSNLEITV
+869 
-877 ENISEAFDSNQI
+877 
-889 IEVIAVGG
+889 
-897 SGNYEYQ
+897 
-904 LDGGAWQNSSIFQ
+904 
-917 NVTGCYEHIVKV
+917 
-929 RDSDG
+929 
-934 CSNEPESSITI
+934 
-945 LDYPKFFTPNG
+945 
-956 DGYNDFWNIKCLE
+956 
-969 YQTAIISIFNRHGK
+969 
-983 LLRELKTTSPGWNG
+983 
-997 TYNGKLLPTN
+997 
-1007 DYWFVVTYFDDQ
+1007 
-1019 GNTKQFRSH
+1019 H
-1028 FTLRR
+1028 F